1 MWDKK
6 RPETAPGQTA
16 ARPEPQPI
24 ASVAPSQ
31 PVQQVRPPEP
41 ASKGTAIGKAVTI
54 VGDIISQEDLFIDG
68 DVKGN
73 VDVRNSRCT
82 VGPNGKAK
90 SNVKAR
96 EVIIQGQVQG
106 DVEATQKITIR
117 KEGSLVGNIKTTGI
131 IIEDDAYFKGS
142 IDIVRNTGASSGS
155 SPASSIGANS
165 STTPATNP
173 KEAEKIAS

>member
-1 MWDKK
+1 MWEKK
-6 RPETAPGQTA
+6 KNEPVAPPA
-16 ARPEPQPI
+16 HPEPQ
-24 ASVAPSQ
+24 ATATYAAPQ
-31 PVQQVRPPEP
+31 PMQQVKPPET
-41 ASKGTAIGKAVTI
+41 SRGTAIGQAVSI
-54 VGDIISQEDLFIDG
+54 IGDIVSQEDLFIDG

-73 VDVRNSRCT
+73 VDVQNSRCT

-90 SNVKAR
+90 SNVRAR

-142 IDIVRNTGASSGS
+142 IDIVR
-155 SPASSIGANS
+155 
-165 STTPATNP
+165 